1 MRSQIFRPF
10 NIVAGAALAGATF
23 TVLTSRRASQLA
35 LTQGARGYCP
45 TPERSGG
52 GI

>member
-1 MRSQIFRPF
+1 MRNTILRPF

-35 LTQGARGYCP
+35 ITQGARGYGP
-45 TPERSGG
+45 IVERSGG